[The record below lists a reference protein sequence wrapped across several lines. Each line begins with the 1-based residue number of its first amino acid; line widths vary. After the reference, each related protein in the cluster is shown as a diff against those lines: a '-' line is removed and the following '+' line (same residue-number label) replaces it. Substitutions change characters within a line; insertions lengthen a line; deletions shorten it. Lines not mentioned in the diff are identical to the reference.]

1 MAKSHMVKRSVV
13 LTVQLV
19 VFVPL
24 FVAFIF
30 CAWTAWNRSNLP
42 YNDMGRYFN
51 DEQVAVY
58 QEQTLEVY
66 MFISVILFLAVA
78 FLAGLIVKTVR
89 FKPKVSGGTG

>member
-1 MAKSHMVKRSVV
+1 MAKSHMVKRSVL

-24 FVAFIF
+24 FAAFVF
-30 CAWTAWNRSNLP
+30 CAWTAWSRYNLQ
-42 YNDMGRYFN
+42 YNEMERYFN

-58 QEQTLEVY
+58 QEQALEIY

-78 FLAGLIVKTVR
+78 FLAGLIIKTIR
-89 FKPKVSGGTG
+89 FKPKISG